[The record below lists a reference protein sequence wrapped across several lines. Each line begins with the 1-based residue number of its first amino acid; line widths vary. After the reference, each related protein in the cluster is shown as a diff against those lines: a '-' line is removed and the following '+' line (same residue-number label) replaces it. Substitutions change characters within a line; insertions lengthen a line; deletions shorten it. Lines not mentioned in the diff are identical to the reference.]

1 MKKGYLLAIA
11 AVMTMGT
18 GAFAQW
24 SEDFSGGI
32 PGSWSI
38 VDYEPGGSAFNWG
51 LNTDTGDGNYTG
63 GSGLCAMA
71 NSDAF
76 PGEYD
81 IALITHA
88 FVVPMVNAKLDYDT
102 NYQNFANLDF
112 AKVDITTDGGS
123 TWTTLLS
130 WNEDHGGFY
139 GSPGVHV
146 SLDLS
151 AYAGAT
157 AQIRYHYYDPNSGDW
172 DWYWQ
177 IDNVTVSGVPEPAT
191 MATLGLGLAA
201 LLRKRRK

>member
-1 MKKGYLLAIA
+1 MKKSYMLAVSA
-11 AVMTMGT
+11 MLATVS

-32 PGSWSI
+32 PGTWTI
-38 VDYEPGGSAFNWG
+38 ADYEPGGSAFTWG

-63 GSGLCAMA
+63 GSGLAAMA

-76 PGEYD
+76 PGEFD
-81 IALITHA
+81 LGLITPA
-88 FVVPMVNAKLDYDT
+88 FVVPTVAAMLDYDT
-102 NYQNFANLDF
+102 NYQNFAGLDF
-112 AKVDITTDGGS
+112 ADVDISTDGGS

-130 WNEDHGGFY
+130 WNEDHGGFF
-139 GSPGVHV
+139 GGPGVHV

-157 AQIRYHYYDPNSGDW
+157 AMIRFHYYDPNTDDW

-177 IDNVTVSGVPEPAT
+177 IDNVAVSGVPEPAT